1 MPWVQVFTREVLPIE
16 TRSRLA
22 KRLSTTILKIEI
34 GHPTERAHAL
44 DWMWFHTLPRD
55 AWAVG
60 GEFDDTYVRGRTMC
74 FAEII
79 APEAFMNTELRLK
92 AIADVTNDLKEELGL
107 PQGDDG
113 SGIWVILTEVPRGHW
128 GAAGRTL
135 PLAELID
142 VMGSEVSE
150 PRRAEMKAHFD
161 GYDKMKSTFKI
172 PS

>member
-1 MPWVQVFTREVLPIE
+1 MSCLPE
-16 TRSRLA
+16 FHPPT
-22 KRLSTTILKIEI
+22 RLSLRGLRSWSVSASEMIS
-34 GHPTERAHAL
+34 
-44 DWMWFHTLPRD
+44 PRS
-55 AWAVG
+55 
-60 GEFDDTYVRGRTMC
+60 YCSPRTMC

-79 APEAFMNTELRLK
+79 APEAFMNTELKLK
-92 AIADVTNDLKEELGL
+92 TIADVTNDLKEELGL

-142 VMGSEVSE
+142 VMGGEVSE